1 LQRIAIAPSQIHDN
15 DIALTPA
22 QQHYLTRVIRL
33 QTGAQFEVIDGSGKL
48 YVAEIDCHSD
58 RLRQRDRSHPSGTT
72 IAHIITIVASDIE
85 PLASSASPAIS
96 LICALPKGNNFD
108 DIVRACTEL
117 GVNTIYPAISDRTLL
132 NPSPQKLQRWRKIAQ
147 EAAEQSERLLLPT
160 IAEPQSLQTIFSQLP
175 IDSTKYLCEARGDR
189 PHLLQCL
196 QAQTSTHSTHSQIT
210 IAIGPEGGW
219 TPSEIDRA
227 IACDFQLVSLGQQIL
242 RTITAPI
249 VALSI
254 VTATIDANTR
264 PQVLI

>member
-1 LQRIAIAPSQIHDN
+1 LQRIAIDPSQIHED

-33 QTGAQFEVIDGSGKL
+33 TTGAQFEVIDGSGKL
-48 YVAEIDCHSD
+48 YVAEIN
-58 RLRQRDRSHPSGTT
+58 LDRSQLPGTT
-72 IAHIITIVASDIE
+72 TARIVTIIASDID
-85 PLASSASPAIS
+85 PLANPIPLPAIT
-96 LICALPKGNNFD
+96 LICALPKGNSFD

-117 GVNTIYPAISDRTLL
+117 GVTTILPAIGDRTLL
-132 NPSPQKLQRWRKIAQ
+132 NPSPHKLQRWRKIAQ
-147 EAAEQSERLLLPT
+147 EAAEQSERLTIPT

-175 IDSTKYLCEARGDR
+175 IDSTRYLCEARGDR
-189 PHLLQCL
+189 PHLLECL
-196 QAQTSTHSTHSQIT
+196 QAQKLTPSQIA

-219 TPSEIDRA
+219 TSNELDRA
-227 IACDFQLVSLGQQIL
+227 IECNFQLVSLGRQIL

-254 VTATIDANTR
+254 VTAATDANTR